1 MRPRGSID
9 RLSGMDVRA
18 AIRRT
23 RLPFV
28 ASLLLAALLG
38 APATMESVPAGPPVS
53 AGPVIAGPVIAG
65 PVIAGQ
71 AVAEAASAVTTAAD
85 TAVADSP
92 AEPAGHLAARA
103 GTPRTAAGL
112 TDLADVSARAP
123 RAPPTV

>member
-1 MRPRGSID
+1 MRTGID

-38 APATMESVPAGPPVS
+38 VPATVEPAPVAGVGVVASPATADVTAAGP
-53 AGPVIAGPVIAG
+53 AA
-65 PVIAGQ
+65 
-71 AVAEAASAVTTAAD
+71 AEVTA
-85 TAVADSP
+85 
-92 AEPAGHLAARA
+92 AEPAETPVVTAFPVDAPPA
-103 GTPRTAAGL
+103 GAGL
-112 TDLADVSARAP
+112 TGRADLAALAP

>member
-1 MRPRGSID
+1 MRAAARID

-38 APATMESVPAGPPVS
+38 APATMEAVPVTGPAGIS
-53 AGPVIAGPVIAG
+53 AAAPAA
-65 PVIAGQ
+65 
-71 AVAEAASAVTTAAD
+71 AEAEIPAAEPPAEPAAD
-85 TAVADSP
+85 TAASGVRADAP
-92 AEPAGHLAARA
+92 PAGRGLIHQADRALLAA
-103 GTPRTAAGL
+103 
-112 TDLADVSARAP
+112 